1 MGSGFTDLL
10 FMQAIVVSRQMGL
23 LSERV
28 VSRQWD
34 RVLGCVTDIL
44 LVYAGNRGF
53 TTDGFVTGASGV

>member
-1 MGSGFTDLL
+1 
-10 FMQAIVVSRQMGL
+10 MQAIVVSRQMGL